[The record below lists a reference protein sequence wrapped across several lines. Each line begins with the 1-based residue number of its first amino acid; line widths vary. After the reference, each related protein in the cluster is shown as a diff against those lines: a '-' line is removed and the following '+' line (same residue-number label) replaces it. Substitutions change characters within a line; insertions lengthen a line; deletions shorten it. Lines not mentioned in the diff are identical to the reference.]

1 MDKAV
6 YQSPFGPIEVSV
18 SGGRLA
24 GVELNASRRRRAADV
39 PSALPY
45 VQALERYF
53 TGRETGVG
61 LDAMDISRC
70 TPFQQRVLRELMAV
84 PFGKLVTYGEL
95 AERVD
100 VPHGARAVGGA
111 VGSNP
116 LPIFI
121 PCHRVVASAR
131 GLGGYS
137 GGLAW
142 KERLLTLEGWTVSE
156 GKVR

>member
-1 MDKAV
+1 MDKAI
-6 YQSPFGPIEVSV
+6 YKSPFGPIELVL
-18 SGGRLA
+18 SGDKLA
-24 GVELNASRRRRAADV
+24 HVELNASRHRAAGA
-39 PSALPY
+39 PAALPY

-53 TGRETGVG
+53 AGSETGVG
-61 LDAMDISRC
+61 LDAMDISEC
-70 TPFQQRVLRELMAV
+70 TPFQQRVLKALMAV
-84 PFGKLVTYGEL
+84 PFGELVTYGEL
-95 AERVD
+95 AERAG
-100 VPHGARAVGGA
+100 VPRGARAVGGA

-137 GGLAW
+137 GGLEW
-142 KERLLTLEGWTVSE
+142 KERLLSHEGWTVSE